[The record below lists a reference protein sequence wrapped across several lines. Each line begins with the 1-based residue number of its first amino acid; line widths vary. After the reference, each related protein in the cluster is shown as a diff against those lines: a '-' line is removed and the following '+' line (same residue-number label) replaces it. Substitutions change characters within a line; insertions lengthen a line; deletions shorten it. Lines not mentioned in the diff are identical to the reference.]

1 MEQLQELQT
10 QLGLMTWPLIICSAL
25 TVMII
30 TERLFH
36 VLISLG
42 VGKRAIRQKLIGLDQ
57 RMETILRRLQ
67 KNCRISDRSFIVALP
82 CCLPITLSQSL

>member
-36 VLISLG
+36 VLISLASG
-42 VGKRAIRQKLIGLDQ
+42 NEPFA
-57 RMETILRRLQ
+57 
-67 KNCRISDRSFIVALP
+67 KN
-82 CCLPITLSQSL
+82 SLG